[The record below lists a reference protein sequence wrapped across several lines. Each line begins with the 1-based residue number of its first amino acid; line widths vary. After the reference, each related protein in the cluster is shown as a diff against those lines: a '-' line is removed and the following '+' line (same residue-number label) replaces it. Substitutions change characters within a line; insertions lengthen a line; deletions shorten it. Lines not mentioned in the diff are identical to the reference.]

1 MNYTITKSKANI
13 NLLKQNL
20 KEVSLAHGS
29 TSRQADKLRNDILKE
44 SIAMQIAQG
53 RADELSDELDEV
65 ARSQRK
71 VRLAT
76 TLMGAGFAGARDSAD
91 RIATTLRSVGEV
103 TQGVV
108 GEIMATQFANLI
120 PIMGSVVSAGGIGG
134 MLTSLTGGAIGL
146 GGAFGIGMGAI
157 NAFAGQATYALKN

>member
-120 PIMGSVVSAGGIGG
+120 PIMGSVVSRGIGG

>member
-1 MNYTITKSKANI
+1 M
-13 NLLKQNL
+13 
-20 KEVSLAHGS
+20 
-29 TSRQADKLRNDILKE
+29 
-44 SIAMQIAQG
+44 
-53 RADELSDELDEV
+53 
-65 ARSQRK
+65 
-71 VRLAT
+71 
-76 TLMGAGFAGARDSAD
+76 
-91 RIATTLRSVGEV
+91 GEV

-120 PIMGSVVSAGGIGG
+120 PIMGSVVSLAGIGG